1 MINRDIESTVI
12 IKGQEFPNELVD
24 QNSDK
29 FKVLKLEIED
39 NLYNIF
45 CNDVPGYAKC
55 EVKVKNFNNLASK
68 GTSKKMR
75 GIWTNF
81 ELLSQQVS
89 SFSLSQ
95 KNDMIS
101 STTFL
106 MVLCRGKE
114 KKIKTNFGSNFL
126 TTPTKNPKNKI
137 MSFIIVTG

>member
-12 IKGQEFPNELVD
+12 IKGQEFTNELVD
-24 QNSDK
+24 QNSDQ

-55 EVKVKNFNNLASK
+55 KVKVKNFNNLASK

-81 ELLSQQVS
+81 ELLSQQVNY
-89 SFSLSQ
+89 FSLSQ
-95 KNDMIS
+95 KMDLIKGQ
-101 STTFL
+101 
-106 MVLCRGKE
+106 RE
-114 KKIKTNFGSNFL
+114 KKNQKYSYSHLQKSHFNGSDKSHVQF
-126 TTPTKNPKNKI
+126 
-137 MSFIIVTG
+137 

>member
-12 IKGQEFPNELVD
+12 IKGQEFTNELVD
-24 QNSDK
+24 QNSDQ
-29 FKVLKLEIED
+29 FKVLKLQIED

-55 EVKVKNFNNLASK
+55 KVKVKNFNNLASK

-81 ELLSQQVS
+81 ELLSQQAS

-95 KNDMIS
+95 KC
-101 STTFL
+101 FL
-106 MVLCRGKE
+106 ITYSLLVFSCFDPFFRVKDRQSDVFE
-114 KKIKTNFGSNFL
+114 RE
-126 TTPTKNPKNKI
+126 
-137 MSFIIVTG
+137 IIILQGPQ

>member
-1 MINRDIESTVI
+1 MSPTLRLKAFQACFLYIFSGSLINRDIESTVI

-55 EVKVKNFNNLASK
+55 KVKVKNFNNLASK

-114 KKIKTNFGSNFL
+114 KK
-126 TTPTKNPKNKI
+126 
-137 MSFIIVTG
+137 

>member
-12 IKGQEFPNELVD
+12 IKGQEFTNELVD
-24 QNSDK
+24 QNSDQ

-55 EVKVKNFNNLASK
+55 EVKVKNFNDLASK

-106 MVLCRGKE
+106 MVLFRGKE
-114 KKIKTNFGSNFL
+114 KKNQKNFFGPIFYQQECFL
-126 TTPTKNPKNKI
+126 SPSKKPKNNNI
-137 MSFIIVTG
+137 